1 MSYRLVHPCIMCNI
15 FLQIE
20 EQIENMFAS
29 IKRVTNVS
37 HPVLNNPQQSVTV
50 SAAQS
55 NQQKLELA
63 KRLAAQISKKK
74 GPDAQDITQIAAR
87 SLMTGEGTAPLVAVS

>member
-1 MSYRLVHPCIMCNI
+1 MSL
-15 FLQIE
+15 FQIE

-37 HPVLNNPQQSVTV
+37 HPVLTNPTNPSA
-50 SAAQS
+50 SAAQT

-87 SLMTGEGTAPLVAVS
+87 SLMTGEGQAPIVAVSSVAVFVRVWQIV

>member
-1 MSYRLVHPCIMCNI
+1 
-15 FLQIE
+15 
-20 EQIENMFAS
+20 MFAS

-37 HPVLNNPQQSVTV
+37 HPVLTNPTQNPAAIAQQT
-50 SAAQS
+50 